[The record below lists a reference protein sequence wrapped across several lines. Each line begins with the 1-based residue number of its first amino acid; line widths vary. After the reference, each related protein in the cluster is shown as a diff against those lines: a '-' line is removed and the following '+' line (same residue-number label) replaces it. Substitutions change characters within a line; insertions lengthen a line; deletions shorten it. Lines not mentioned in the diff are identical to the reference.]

1 MQRASGCAGKR
12 SPLGCV
18 PVHSAAAI
26 SRRARCRAE
35 LISSFGCQGMFGFV
49 NMYLV
54 SGNPAGSPCREG
66 PWTSLRSPRLEPVPS
81 GSSPGRSGSRG
92 SGSSVLRG
100 RERARRLVDYLLDQG
115 FAGRI
120 GIFKVICFCN
130 VLWDPTLDSKG
141 NRHLADGGS
150 PFHMAGSPR
159 GLHKGKVLPGVHT
172 AGGGTASPSALC
184 TSLFEQADFQ
194 MNLARFWRRVEGT
207 RSLS

>member
-1 MQRASGCAGKR
+1 MDESPVTAAGTCA
-12 SPLGCV
+12 
-18 PVHSAAAI
+18 
-26 SRRARCRAE
+26 
-35 LISSFGCQGMFGFV
+35 
-49 NMYLV
+49 
-54 SGNPAGSPCREG
+54 
-66 PWTSLRSPRLEPVPS
+66 S

-141 NRHLADGGS
+141 NRHIADGGS

-159 GLHKGKVLPGVHT
+159 GLHKGKVLPGVHA
-172 AGGGTASPSALC
+172 AGGGTASPLGPLYF
-184 TSLFEQADFQ
+184 TI
-194 MNLARFWRRVEGT
+194 
-207 RSLS
+207 